1 VRNEIGTV
9 DPSIK
14 TGNYLN
20 SVLALIEAKKRGA
33 GEACMLNAHGKLTE
47 CTTSNIFF
55 VRDGIAHTPSLESG
69 ILAGVTRSGV
79 LRIARD
85 SGVSVREG
93 SFDADELRRAEEAF
107 ITSTTRGIMPIGT
120 VDGRPVGKGAAA
132 RPVTRRLVELFA
144 RDVDRFVKAG

>member
-1 VRNEIGTV
+1 
-9 DPSIK
+9 
-14 TGNYLN
+14 
-20 SVLALIEAKKRGA
+20 
-33 GEACMLNAHGKLTE
+33 MLNAHGKLTE

-55 VRDGIAHTPSLESG
+55 VKDGIVFTPSLESG

-79 LRIARD
+79 LRIGRE

-93 SFDADELRRAEEAF
+93 SYGADDLRHADEAF

-120 VDGRPVGKGAAA
+120 VDGRPVGAGASA
-132 RPVTRRLVELFA
+132 RPVTKRLMELFA